1 MAGASGRAETED
13 ERLDRNLTELLAE
26 TRVAITGVQVLFAF
40 LLIVPFNSGFA
51 DLNDLQRYLYLG
63 SLLGAGAAT
72 VALVAPIAH
81 HRVTFRLQDKHYIV
95 RSANRFAL
103 VGLLCLAVA
112 MTAAVSLVAS
122 LVFGTVTGVVVATGT
137 TLAFIGAWGLLP
149 LRRRRAVR

>member
-1 MAGASGRAETED
+1 MTGASGREETED
-13 ERLDRNLTELLAE
+13 ERLDRNLIELLAE
-26 TRVAITGVQVLFAF
+26 MRVAITGVQVLFAF

-51 DLNDLQRYLYLG
+51 DLNDLQRYLYLT

-72 VALVAPIAH
+72 VALVAPIAQ

-103 VGLLCLAVA
+103 VGLVCLAVA

-122 LVFGTVTGVVVATGT
+122 LVFGTTTGLIVAGGT
-137 TLAFIGAWGLLP
+137 TLAFVGAWGILP